1 VTSFGLICTVCDTS
15 FFYLNLFGTDD
26 ILLIAAASH
35 LIAVCFQLQPWAATL
50 RNFFIA
56 VCLDSVQVFND
67 GW

>member
-1 VTSFGLICTVCDTS
+1 
-15 FFYLNLFGTDD
+15 
-26 ILLIAAASH
+26 